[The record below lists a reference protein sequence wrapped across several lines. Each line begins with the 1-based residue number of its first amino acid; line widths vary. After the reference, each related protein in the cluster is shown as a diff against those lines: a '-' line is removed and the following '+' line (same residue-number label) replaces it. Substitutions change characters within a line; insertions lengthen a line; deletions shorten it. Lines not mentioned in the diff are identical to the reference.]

1 MKLLKIHN
9 EDNVAVAI
17 ETVIKGEKFTLDN
30 VEIEAL
36 DSIPAGHK
44 IALRDISENENVI
57 KYGFPIGHATENI
70 GKGKHVHTHNVK
82 TNLGKLL
89 SYTYEPDFEE

>member
-1 MKLLKIHN
+1 MKLLKIHQD
-9 EDNVAVAI
+9 DNVAVAI

-70 GKGKHVHTHNVK
+70 G
-82 TNLGKLL
+82 
-89 SYTYEPDFEE
+89 